1 MANDNNNNN
10 QDNNNSNNNN
20 NNNDNSPLQPRR
32 NLLLE
37 AFYSI
42 RTPLQNRS
50 RIDWQELIDW
60 QHHQQQDILNFDA
73 NIGLTTTLFDEKEKE
88 EEEEKEEVERAEN
101 PKKKKN
107 QLWQLQ
113 LTKLEVLKSRL
124 TMPLQ
129 SKHTDYNVGF
139 MISKEYHPGYDFVLT

>member
-73 NIGLTTTLFDEKEKE
+73 NIGLKTTLFGEKEKKEKEEEKEEDVKDEEKRAENEKEKE
-88 EEEEKEEVERAEN
+88 ESIMTTTTYKIGGVEIAFDN
-101 PKKKKN
+101 ATPT
-107 QLWQLQ
+107 Q
-113 LTKLEVLKSRL
+113 THRL
-124 TMPLQ
+124 
-129 SKHTDYNVGF
+129 
-139 MISKEYHPGYDFVLT
+139 